1 MFCYLEPGVIPGLSH
16 ELILHP
22 TKQKKKFDVET
33 YITLKWKPPLN
44 SSDIYSYQFLSIA
57 TLSVNW
63 CGKKNPQPFWREPVF
78 YYKSVTILMEGDVLE
93 NYLTTGFIMT
103 KAMKLR
109 GNAKY
114 SIVIYAK
121 NVKGTSTAV
130 DSTKCEFIIKIWILF
145 RVFHSSCSN
154 EFY

>member
-57 TLSVNW
+57 TLSVDW
-63 CGKKNPQPFWREPVF
+63 CGKKTPQPFPVPAL
-78 YYKSVTILMEGDVLE
+78 YYQSFTILMEGDVLE

-109 GNAKY
+109 ENAKY
-114 SIVIYAK
+114 YIVINAK
-121 NVKGTSTAV
+121 NVKGASTAV
-130 DSTKCEFIIKIWILF
+130 DSTKCEFIIKVWILF
-145 RVFHSSCSN
+145 RVFRSSCSN

>member
-33 YITLKWKPPLN
+33 YITLKWEPPLN

-57 TLSVNW
+57 TLSVDW
-63 CGKKNPQPFWREPVF
+63 CGKKALPLFPAPIF
-78 YYKSVTILMEGDVLE
+78 YYQSFTILMEGDVLE

-109 GNAKY
+109 ANAKY

-130 DSTKCEFIIKIWILF
+130 DSTKCEFIIKVWILF
-145 RVFHSSCSN
+145 RVFRSSCSN